1 MDDNRI
7 GMMGGSNLWI
17 WIILAFLLF
26 SNMNRGGNGVFGGGG
41 LECAFPNLFG
51 GCGGNTWI
59 WIIGAVLA
67 FMFLNNDCAGGIF
80 RSDIQ

>member
-7 GMMGGSNLWI
+7 GIMGGSNLWI

-26 SNMNRGGNGVFGGGG
+26 SNMNRGGTGIFGGG
-41 LECAFPNLFG
+41 LDCAFPNLFG
-51 GCGGNTWI
+51 GCNSSWV
-59 WIIGAVLA
+59 WIILAVLA

-80 RSDIQ
+80 RSEIQ

>member
-17 WIILAFLLF
+17 WILLAFLLF
-26 SNMNRGGNGVFGGGG
+26 SNYNRGGTGLFGGGG

-51 GCGGNTWI
+51 CNGSTWM
-59 WIIGAVLA
+59 WIIIAILA
-67 FMFLNNDCAGGIF
+67 YMFLVNDSGCGIF
-80 RSDIQ
+80 RNEIQ